1 MKTLSASPALRA
13 SRAATR
19 AATHA
24 AMLGACL
31 LVSACGTTFP
41 LHGESLL
48 REPERSRVA
57 TQFANGAKLAYRCD
71 KVDSLVS
78 EVIRRTPAA
87 NGQGPLTPGDGSVA
101 ERWALQLCG
110 RRVEAE
116 VYHGLDK
123 NGRPVS
129 ALRPL

>member
-1 MKTLSASPALRA
+1 MKTLAASPARLA
-13 SRAATR
+13 SRAAART
-19 AATHA
+19 

-31 LVSACGTTFP
+31 LVSACATTFP
-41 LHGESLL
+41 WQGESLL
-48 REPERSRVA
+48 REPERSRAA

-71 KVDSLVS
+71 KVDSLTS

-101 ERWALQLCG
+101 ERWALQMCG

-123 NGRPVS
+123 AGHPVS
-129 ALRPL
+129 VLRPL